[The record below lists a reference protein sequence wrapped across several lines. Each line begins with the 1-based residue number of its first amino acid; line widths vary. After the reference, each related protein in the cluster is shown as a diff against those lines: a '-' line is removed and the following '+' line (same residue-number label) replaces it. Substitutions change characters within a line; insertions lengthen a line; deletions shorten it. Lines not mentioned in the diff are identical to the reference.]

1 MVAVCAVG
9 RVLGEEQVAACDERE
24 RGVPDRTAVAAC
36 RQALRCVAARWSMS
50 RRAALRRIN
59 AAARWAAFATC
70 CATRVLR
77 KWPHVA
83 AWPAAMIDGSIA

>member
-1 MVAVCAVG
+1 MVAACAVG

-24 RGVPDRTAVAAC
+24 CGVPDRTAVVAC
-36 RQALRCVAARWSMS
+36 RQTLRCVAACCSVS
-50 RRAALRRIN
+50 QRAALRRII
-59 AAARWAAFATC
+59 AAARRAAFATG

-77 KWPHVA
+77 KRPHVA